1 MENSSLLS
9 RVLKS
14 VFFKTAGGRAYKTAK
29 NSRSI
34 LKLIQDVIKKSGG
47 LSGANAGIRAKIT
60 MLGRMLKAYA
70 SGEYREIP
78 WGTVVRMVAV
88 LIYFVSP
95 IDFIPDLLPVI
106 GLTDD
111 IALLMWLFSSIQGD
125 LEKFKRWES
134 RKDVIPIG

>member
-1 MENSSLLS
+1 MEKSSLLS

-14 VFFKTAGGRAYKTAK
+14 VFFRSAGGRAYRTAK

-34 LKLIQDVIKKSGG
+34 LKLVQDALQKSGG
-47 LSGANAGIRAKIT
+47 LSGANAGIRAQLSLLT
-60 MLGRMLKAYA
+60 RLLKAYA

-78 WGTVVRMVAV
+78 WKTLLRMLAV

-95 IDFIPDLLPVI
+95 LDFIPDLLPVI

-111 IALLMWLFSSIQGD
+111 IALLVWLFSSVKDD
-125 LEKFKRWES
+125 LEKFAQWES
-134 RKDVIPIG
+134 RKDIIPIG

>member
-1 MENSSLLS
+1 MEKSSLLS

-14 VFFKTAGGRAYKTAK
+14 VFFRSAGGRAYRTAK

-34 LKLIQDVIKKSGG
+34 LKLVQDALQKSGG
-47 LSGANAGIRAKIT
+47 LSGANAGLRAQLSLLT
-60 MLGRMLKAYA
+60 RLLKAYA

-78 WGTVVRMVAV
+78 WKTLLRMLAV

-95 IDFIPDLLPVI
+95 LDFIPDLLPVI

-111 IALLMWLFSSIQGD
+111 IALLVWLFSSVKDD
-125 LEKFKRWES
+125 LEKFAQWES
-134 RKDVIPIG
+134 RKDIIPIG

>member
-1 MENSSLLS
+1 MEKSSLLS

-14 VFFKTAGGRAYKTAK
+14 VFFRSAGGRAYRTAK

-34 LKLIQDVIKKSGG
+34 LKLVQDALQKSGG
-47 LSGANAGIRAKIT
+47 LSGANAGIRAQLSLLT
-60 MLGRMLKAYA
+60 RLLKAYA

-78 WGTVVRMVAV
+78 WKTLLRMLAV

-111 IALLMWLFSSIQGD
+111 IALLMWLFSSVKDD
-125 LEKFKRWES
+125 LEKFAQWES
-134 RKDVIPIG
+134 RKDIIPIG